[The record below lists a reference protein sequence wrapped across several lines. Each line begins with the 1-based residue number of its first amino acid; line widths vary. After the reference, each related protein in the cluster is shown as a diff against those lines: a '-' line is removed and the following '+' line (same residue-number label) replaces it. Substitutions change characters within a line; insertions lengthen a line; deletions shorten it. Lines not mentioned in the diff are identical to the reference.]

1 MISDRPYTFTR
12 VTPQDLPMIRAW
24 LEEPHVRRWWGDPA
38 EQIAL
43 IAGDLDEPTMGCYLA
58 AFEGR
63 PFAYVQ
69 CWLTHPYS
77 VYLDQPPGTRGI
89 DPFIGVPEL
98 VGKGHGASFVGAFAR
113 GLLADGASRVIIDP
127 DPRNE
132 QAIRAYARA
141 GFGPLGERDTSEG
154 RVLLMAMNSP
164 SGAEA

>member
-24 LEEPHVRRWWGDPA
+24 LEEPHVRRWWGNPA

-98 VGKGHGASFVGAFAR
+98 VARATARASSAPSPA
-113 GLLADGASRVIIDP
+113 ACWPTAPAASSSIP
-127 DPRNE
+127 
-132 QAIRAYARA
+132 IRATSRRSAPTRGPGSARSA
-141 GFGPLGERDTSEG
+141 SATP
-154 RVLLMAMNSP
+154 AK
-164 SGAEA
+164 AACC

>member
-1 MISDRPYTFTR
+1 MPGRHYTFTR

-24 LEEPHVRRWWGDPA
+24 LEEPHVRQWWGDPA

-58 AFEGR
+58 AFESR

-69 CWLTHPYS
+69 WWLTHPYS

-89 DPFIGVPEL
+89 DPFIGVPEML
-98 VGKGHGASFVGAFAR
+98 GKGHGAAFIGAFAHE
-113 GLLADGASRVIIDP
+113 LLTNGARRVIIDP

-132 QAIRAYARA
+132 QAIRAYAKA
-141 GFGPLGERDTSEG
+141 GFRPLGERETSEG
-154 RVLLMAMNSP
+154 RVLLMAIDTP
-164 SGAEA
+164 SRAAP